1 MMELVLSSDL
11 CSLNFDSETGALMGI
26 RDLERKAGFIGPR
39 ARPLLPFRLPGLDAP
54 RLTDSR
60 LIRSLRGERIRL
72 AFETDGIIVLLS
84 VSIGMRSAQSSWSLD
99 VRNFGAAPRSIL
111 VEFPR
116 VEGTG
121 STLFGGGPEWP
132 AQWIAVAD
140 PSGRI
145 GLGLVVRD
153 RKFAPK
159 AFLAEAGS
167 ICVRY
172 DSPFSV
178 LPGRSVRLPE
188 TTMLVTGPDW
198 RPTALAHAAWCRSS
212 RPKAFPFASL
222 PPETLLPL
230 RISFPTLPLKVDSP
244 VDASLAGLA
253 CRSPEEGGESSPLA
267 RNWTCASVS
276 AWQALSRGDICDDP
290 RSDDPG
296 IVTRKFHGAGL
307 DAIVAARLEQT
318 GGETQDRGPGSAPGS
333 RLADFHAPCEIRVPV
348 AGDEIPEVAV
358 CDLEDLSWR
367 RLIPIIRDGS
377 FGVDSSSNWLLC
389 LVLGR
394 KMTLVGFDPPAE
406 VAPGGAAVIRISA
419 IAGTGRTKRVLFAA
433 PGLLPAAS
441 VAIGGEVTV
450 PVPSGAP
457 AGLYPLTLC
466 GKNVPRFTRL
476 LHVLG

>member
-1 MMELVLSSDL
+1 MELVLSSDL
-11 CSLNFDSETGALMGI
+11 CSLSFDSDTGALMGI
-26 RDLERKAGFIGPR
+26 RDLERNAGFTGPR
-39 ARPLLPFRLPGLDAP
+39 ASPFLPFRLPGLDAP
-54 RLTDSR
+54 RLTDAR
-60 LIRSLRGERIRL
+60 LIRSLWGERIRL

-84 VSIGMRSAQSSWSLD
+84 VSIGIRSAQSSWSLE
-99 VRNFGAAPRSIL
+99 VRNLGAARRSIL

-121 STLFGGGPEWP
+121 SSLIGGGPEWP
-132 AQWIAVAD
+132 AQWIAVSD
-140 PSGRI
+140 PSGRA

-153 RKFAPK
+153 REFAPK

-178 LPGRSVRLPE
+178 LPGRGVRLPE
-188 TTMLVTGPDW
+188 TTMLVTAPDW
-198 RPTALAHAAWCRSS
+198 RPTARAHAAWYLSS
-212 RPKAFPFASL
+212 RPRAVPCGSL
-222 PPETLLPL
+222 RPETLLPL
-230 RISFPTLPLKVDSP
+230 RISFPTLLLKVDSP

-267 RNWTCASVS
+267 RNWACASAS
-276 AWQALSRGDICDDP
+276 AWQALSRGEICDDP

-296 IVTRKFHGAGL
+296 IVTRMFRGAGL

-318 GGETQDRGPGSAPGS
+318 GGEAQDRGSDSAPES
-333 RLADFHAPCEIRVPV
+333 RLADFHAPYEIRLPV
-348 AGDEIPEVAV
+348 AGDEIPEVSV

-367 RLIPIIRDGS
+367 RLILIVRDGS

-394 KMTLVGFDPPAE
+394 KTTLVGFDPPAE
-406 VAPGGAAVIRISA
+406 VAPGGAAVIRIRA

-433 PGLLPAAS
+433 PGLLSPAS

-450 PVPSGAP
+450 SVPSETP
-457 AGLYPLTLC
+457 PGLHPLTLF

>member
-1 MMELVLSSDL
+1 
-11 CSLNFDSETGALMGI
+11 MGI
-26 RDLERKAGFIGPR
+26 RDLERKAGFTGPR
-39 ARPLLPFRLPGLDAP
+39 VRPLLPFRLPGLDAP
-54 RLTDSR
+54 RLTDVR

-72 AFETDGIIVLLS
+72 AFETDGLIVLLS
-84 VSIGMRSAQSSWSLD
+84 VSIGARSAQSSWSLE

-121 STLFGGGPEWP
+121 SPLFGGGPEWP

-140 PSGRI
+140 PSGRV

-153 RKFAPK
+153 RKSAPK

-178 LPGRSVRLPE
+178 LPGRGVRLPE
-188 TTMLVTGPDW
+188 TAMLVTAPDW
-198 RPTALAHAAWCRSS
+198 RPTARAHAAWYRSS
-212 RPKAFPFASL
+212 RPRAFPCASL
-222 PPETLLPL
+222 SPEMLLPL
-230 RISFPTLPLKVDSP
+230 RISYPALSLKVDSP

-267 RNWTCASVS
+267 RNWTCASAS
-276 AWQALSRGDICDDP
+276 AWQALSTGEICDDP

-296 IVTRKFHGAGL
+296 IVTRVFHGAGL
-307 DAIVAARLEQT
+307 DAIVAARLEQAD
-318 GGETQDRGPGSAPGS
+318 GETQDRGPGDASGS
-333 RLADFHAPCEIRVPV
+333 RLADFHAPYEIRLPV

-394 KMTLVGFDPPAE
+394 KRTLVGFDPPAE

-419 IAGTGRTKRVLFAA
+419 IAGTGKTKRILFAA
-433 PGLLPAAS
+433 PGLLSAAS
-441 VAIGGEVTV
+441 VPIGGEVTI

-457 AGLYPLTLC
+457 PGLYPLTLR
-466 GKNVPRFTRL
+466 GKNVLRFTRL